1 MWSERK
7 VKILRTFF
15 ATKQAKNPP
24 FSCENGGFLVR
35 VAGFEPTASWTRTM
49 RATNCATP
57 GWLYH
62 YSVSKAFCQVE
73 DFLWHLFPSK
83 ANIGLSTEAGAYLKL
98 SHEMESLHQLDG
110 TVSPLDIG
118 VHHGGAPQTASDQ
131 VCPDLISTHGRVIF
145 LNDSPLQQ

>member
-1 MWSERK
+1 M
-7 VKILRTFF
+7 
-15 ATKQAKNPP
+15 
-24 FSCENGGFLVR
+24 VR